1 MNKNVIDLYEYFNL
15 EKAEGAVGVLT
26 AYTINEYNF
35 CPSRTRPA
43 MLVIA
48 GGGYRAIS
56 QREKEPIAIEF
67 LAKGYNVFILDYSIA
82 HYKHPTQLIEGCM
95 SIAYIRENAA
105 KLKVDPEHIGA
116 IGFSAGGHLCGM
128 LATMYNDPEVIEALG
143 EKAKLCRPNAVV
155 LSYAV
160 LSAYGK
166 IHAGSFNIL
175 CGEDD
180 DGTIRKK
187 VDLPS
192 RVTEDSVPAF
202 IWCTIGDTVVPCENS
217 FLMAMAYREKGVP
230 FEFHTFEIG
239 GHGLSLST
247 METAAP
253 SAPYQNNIPV
263 QAWVNLM
270 FNWLNG
276 KGFVI
281 DNHRGE

>member
-1 MNKNVIDLYEYFNL
+1 MNKKVIDLYEYFNL
-15 EKAEGAVGVLT
+15 EKAEGAAGVLT

-43 MLVIA
+43 MLVIS

-67 LAKGYNVFILDYSIA
+67 LAKGYNVFILDYSIVK
-82 HYKHPTQLIEGCM
+82 YKHPTQLIEGCM
-95 SIAYIRENAA
+95 SIAYIRENATEFM
-105 KLKVDPEHIGA
+105 VDPEHIGA

-160 LSAYGK
+160 LSAFGR
-166 IHAGSFNIL
+166 IHEGSFKIL

-180 DGTIRKK
+180 DGTIRNK
-187 VDLPS
+187 VDIPK

-253 SAPYQNNIPV
+253 SAPQQNNVPV
-263 QAWVNLM
+263 QKWVNLM
-270 FNWLNG
+270 FTWLNG